1 MGNVPIYPKIGNIE
15 GLPLATKG
23 GDRKLDRDKLKK
35 SCADFEA
42 VFIQQLLKSMRR
54 TVMRS
59 DFIGNGAGKDI
70 YESLFDQEL
79 SQSLSKREGLGLGK
93 MIYNR
98 MIQQEERREATP
110 PETDTKQ
117 TDPREL
123 KIPSICQKGNDH
135 AVFGR

>member
-1 MGNVPIYPKIGNIE
+1 MGNVPIYPKTGSIE

-42 VFIQQLLKSMRR
+42 VFIQRLLKSMRQ

-79 SQSLSKREGLGLGK
+79 SQSLSKGEGLGLGK
-93 MIYNR
+93 LIYNR
-98 MIQQEERREATP
+98 MIQQEERRGTTP
-110 PETDTKQ
+110 PPREKRETDQ
-117 TDPREL
+117 PGI
-123 KIPSICQKGNDH
+123 KIRSPHERGNLDG
-135 AVFGR
+135 AFGR

>member
-1 MGNVPIYPKIGNIE
+1 MGNVPIYTKTGSIE

-42 VFIQQLLKSMRR
+42 VFIQQLLKSMRQ

-93 MIYNR
+93 VIYNR
-98 MIQQEERREATP
+98 MIQQEERRGATP
-110 PETDTKQ
+110 PAREKTETDQ
-117 TDPREL
+117 PGIIIRSPHER
-123 KIPSICQKGNDH
+123 GNLDG
-135 AVFGR
+135 AFGR